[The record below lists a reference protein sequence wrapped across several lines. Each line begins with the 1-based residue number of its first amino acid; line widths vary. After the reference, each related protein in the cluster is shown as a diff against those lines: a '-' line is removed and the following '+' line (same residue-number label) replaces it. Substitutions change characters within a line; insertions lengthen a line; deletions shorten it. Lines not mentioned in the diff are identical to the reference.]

1 VLVGRET
8 DVVRRN
14 GHLGLKT
21 FGVGRDKSQRA
32 WRSVLRQLF
41 AAGAVEETG
50 GEYPGLRLTE
60 KGEAILFGRERIALR
75 AEVERRARRERG
87 ILVDGAAVGLAP
99 GDEPLLQHLRAV
111 RGAIAR
117 GEGVAAFMVFP
128 DRTLIEMA
136 KLRPLDLA
144 ALRLVHGVGERKI
157 AAYGPAFVNAVR
169 GFLGQ

>member
-1 VLVGRET
+1 MMMSTSLSGRFSPRASEPNRAARRTPRARRSPSWRRVDVLVGRET

-14 GHLGLKT
+14 GHLDLKT

-75 AEVERRARRERG
+75 AEPERRARRERG

-99 GDEPLLQHLRAV
+99 GDEPLFQHLRAV

-117 GEGVAAFMVFP
+117 GEGVP
-128 DRTLIEMA
+128 
-136 KLRPLDLA
+136 
-144 ALRLVHGVGERKI
+144 
-157 AAYGPAFVNAVR
+157 
-169 GFLGQ
+169 